1 MFSNKQTKVLLELG
15 ILDHNDLRAMWLDS
29 LEAAGVDNWDG
40 ISEAIKIMKEWV
52 NSEAEERGLDV
63 QDNA

>member
-1 MFSNKQTKVLLELG
+1 MFSNKQTKSLLELG

-40 ISEAIKIMKEWV
+40 IDEAIKIMKDWV
-52 NSEAEERGLDV
+52 NSEAEEANTDV
-63 QDNA
+63 